1 MWYNSMMKWI
11 LRSPLH
17 GLISK
22 STMLITYT
30 GHKSGKLYTIPV
42 NYVRDEDVLSVTSYC
57 HRTWW
62 RNLRGGAPVTVRV
75 QDRDLKATAEV
86 IEDDAGVAAG
96 LMAHLQKAPQ
106 LAKYFQVRLDANGQP
121 DAADVA
127 RIVQDRVVVR
137 IRLA

>member
-42 NYVRDEDVLSVTSYC
+42 NYVRDEDVLSVTSYR

-62 RNLRGGAPVTVRV
+62 RNLRGG
-75 QDRDLKATAEV
+75 TA
-86 IEDDAGVAAG
+86 
-96 LMAHLQKAPQ
+96 
-106 LAKYFQVRLDANGQP
+106 R
-121 DAADVA
+121 
-127 RIVQDRVVVR
+127 
-137 IRLA
+137 